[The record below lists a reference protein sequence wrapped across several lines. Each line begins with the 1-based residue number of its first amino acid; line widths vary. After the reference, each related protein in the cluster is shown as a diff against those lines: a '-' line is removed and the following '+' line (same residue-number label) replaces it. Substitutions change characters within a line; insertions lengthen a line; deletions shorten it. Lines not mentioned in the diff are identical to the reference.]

1 MTIDPRIDLLD
12 TAWRREHLAE
22 LLNYPIGADRILTV
36 GRRYPVEIETLRHH
50 RFPLLVIFDS
60 AAIRAARACAADG
73 SRVLLTIE
81 GSDDGRS
88 QIVTKVERV

>member
-1 MTIDPRIDLLD
+1 MTTDPRIDLMD
-12 TAWRREHLAE
+12 TEWRREHLAE

-50 RFPLLVIFDS
+50 RFPLLVIFNPEV
-60 AAIRAARACAADG
+60 IRAARACAADG
-73 SRVLLTIE
+73 ARVLLTI
-81 GSDDGRS
+81 GASDDGRS